1 MSISTSTYQHI
12 SFSKYL
18 IESEALS
25 AKEIVKKWM
34 KVVPYRQKYIN
45 ESEVDKIGDLLSDP
59 DKNKFLLGVMLKSL
73 QEGTKP
79 SNSDLRNVVYSK
91 PIKGNLFVFEDE
103 TIKQME
109 KMLRRPDIG
118 RKIVTDLE
126 KAHIEKQG
134 FTLDDISKVGD
145 LSYFHGMISLVP
157 SDMAYYFDSSNGMIH
172 VGVFPHIYKGDDADV
187 LKSIIY
193 HEVRHAY
200 DAYFAGIKRGEYD
213 YGGLMNRNDVE
224 VRKYYKSL
232 GEARAYTD
240 QIIYL
245 VGKFKKKFNLST
257 KDAVARLKNYLL
269 NKSNK
274 FCSDFPPLA
283 RDLFSG
289 FADEIAKNPKLAG
302 FSEES
307 AMVYEYEDVE
317 TFEKIGKLYEK
328 IMETFR
334 FSHNHE
340 VGEM

>member
-1 MSISTSTYQHI
+1 MSISTSAYQHI

-18 IESEALS
+18 IESEALT

-59 DKNKFLLGVMLKSL
+59 DNNKFLLEVMLKSV
-73 QEGTKP
+73 QGGTKP
-79 SNSDLRNVVYSK
+79 SIYDLRSVVYDK

-134 FTLDDISKVGD
+134 ITLDTVIKVAD
-145 LSYFHGMISLVP
+145 LGNFRGMISLVP
-157 SDMAYYFDSSNGMIH
+157 DDMAYYFAHDNGMIH
-172 VGVFPHIYKGDDADV
+172 VGVFPHIYKGDDADM

-213 YGGLMNRNDVE
+213 YGGLMSRNDVE
-224 VRKYYKSL
+224 LRKYYKSL

-245 VGKFKKKFNLST
+245 IAKFKKKFNLST

-283 RDLFSG
+283 RELFAG
-289 FADEIAKNPKLAG
+289 FADEIVNNPKLAG
-302 FSEES
+302 FSEET
-307 AMVYEYEDVE
+307 AIVYEYEDVE
-317 TFEKIGKLYEK
+317 AFEKIGKLYEK

-334 FSHNHE
+334 FSHNH
-340 VGEM
+340 VTGE